1 MKKYKNNVIPFP
13 TKKEIDEKKEAEYL
27 NSLSNECVED
37 AHFLL
42 EVLEEF
48 IKTGQVSEG
57 LVDMNFRDETVQEA
71 RDMFVIVNLLNS
83 MFNRYYG
90 LPHGLHQVL
99 DSAYIKVKEMI
110 QVNELAQ
117 DDYEM
122 YLTPEDNYDNEII
135 FTPDFDLDP
144 PTDEDPDDIN

>member
-1 MKKYKNNVIPFP
+1 MKKYKDNVIPFP
-13 TKKEIDEKKEAEYL
+13 TKKEQDAKKDSEYL
-27 NSLSNECVED
+27 NQLSNECVED

-57 LVDMNFRDETVQEA
+57 LVDMNFRDETVPEA
-71 RDMFVIVNLLNS
+71 RDMFVVVNMLNA

-90 LPHGLHQVL
+90 MPHGLHQVL

-110 QVNELAQ
+110 QINEMSQ
-117 DDYEM
+117 DDFEL
-122 YLTPEDNYDNEII
+122 YLTPDDGYENEIT

-144 PTDEDPDDIN
+144 PEEDPDDIN